1 MDSDILT
8 DPGGVKAQIVRV
20 IKDFSQYFSYQK
32 QIGNT
37 FFDLSEESNT
47 LINNWGTKSSLKKF
61 FFQGQDNAS
70 VFIIDSE
77 TQFFKG
83 ESGRLL
89 IKILKAMKLSS
100 DSIFIC
106 NADDLESVHEK
117 INVISPKIIITLGT
131 KAGQSLLNIESPL
144 EQFRGRFHKHNGILV
159 MPTFHPSL
167 LLKQPEYKRQV
178 WEDMKLVMENAG
190 LKDDS

>member
-8 DPGGVKAQIVRV
+8 DPGPIKAQITRV
-20 IKDFSQYFSYQK
+20 IKDFSQYLFYQK
-32 QIGNT
+32 QIGNS

-47 LINNWGTKSSLKKF
+47 LINNWGTKSPSQNF
-61 FFQGQDNAS
+61 FFQGPETAS

-83 ESGRLL
+83 ESGKLL

-106 NADDLESVHEK
+106 NADDLKSVHEK
-117 INVISPKIIITLGT
+117 INDISPKIIITLGT
-131 KAGQSLLNIESPL
+131 KAGQSLLKIESPL

-178 WEDMKLVMENAG
+178 WEDMKLVMEHAG